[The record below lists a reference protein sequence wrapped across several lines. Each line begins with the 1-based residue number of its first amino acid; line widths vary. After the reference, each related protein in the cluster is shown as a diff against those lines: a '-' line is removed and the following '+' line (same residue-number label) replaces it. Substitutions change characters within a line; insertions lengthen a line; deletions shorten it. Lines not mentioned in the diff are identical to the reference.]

1 MASRPTSLFP
11 LWKTVQRVE
20 LEFLRW
26 VRLGVRLGD
35 IPSDQVCSHGS
46 GAIGALLGR
55 KKCKCVMF
63 LLDSNRK
70 FTK

>member
-1 MASRPTSLFP
+1 MHDGVKWFIASRRTSLFP

-46 GAIGALLGR
+46 GAIGALL
-55 KKCKCVMF
+55 
-63 LLDSNRK
+63 
-70 FTK
+70 